1 MNSGAAGRAALGVR
15 LGGSA
20 WLFLGPALLLMLAVY
35 LAPLF
40 DTALVSLHRN
50 TPAGIDR
57 DSWTVANYLRLLDT
71 YYGEVLL
78 RTLRVSL
85 LITLI
90 SVLLA
95 YPVGV
100 WLAGLGPRGQTW
112 AILVYMSPWFVNAV
126 VKSFGWTLILGNR
139 GLVNRG
145 LQSLGIIDAPLRLM
159 LNETGIVIGLLPGHF
174 LFVLLPLWAALKG
187 LDGNLRWAAMTLG
200 ARPWQVFLRVTVPLT
215 LPALLAGAIINFTM
229 NMAAFAA
236 PALLGGTRTRVLSFV
251 AYQVNLEELN
261 WPFGGALA
269 VAMLVVTLGFVTIAQ
284 GMTRRG
290 LAGGGR

>member
-1 MNSGAAGRAALGVR
+1 M
-15 LGGSA
+15 
-20 WLFLGPALLLMLAVY
+20 WLFLGPALALMLAAY

-40 DTALVSLHRN
+40 DTAIISLHPN

-57 DSWTVANYLRLLDT
+57 SQWTGANFLRLVDS
-71 YYGEVLL
+71 YYWGVLV
-78 RTLRVSL
+78 RTLRVSII
-85 LITLI
+85 ITAL
-90 SVLLA
+90 SVVLA
-95 YPVGV
+95 YPVAV
-100 WLAGLGPRGQTW
+100 WLAGLSPRAQAW
-112 AILVYMSPWFVNAV
+112 SILVYMSPWFVNAV
-126 VKSFGWTLILGNR
+126 VKSFGWTLILGNN
-139 GLVNRG
+139 GLVNNGLRG
-145 LQSLGIIDAPLRLM
+145 LGLIDTPIRLM

-200 ARPWQVFLRVTVPLT
+200 ARPWQVFWRVTVPLT

-236 PALLGGTRTRVLSFV
+236 PALLGGTRTRVLSFI

-269 VAMLVVTLGFVTIAQ
+269 VAMLVVTLGFVLLAQ
-284 GMTRRG
+284 GITARG
-290 LAGGGR
+290 LAGPRR

>member
-1 MNSGAAGRAALGVR
+1 MSGGAAGRAALGVR
-15 LGGSA
+15 LGGGV
-20 WLFLGPALLLMLAVY
+20 WLFLGPALALMLAAY

-40 DTALVSLHRN
+40 DTAIISLHPN

-57 DSWTVANYLRLLDT
+57 SQWTGANFLRLVDS
-71 YYGEVLL
+71 YYWGVLV
-78 RTLRVSL
+78 RTLRVSII
-85 LITLI
+85 ITAL
-90 SVLLA
+90 SVVLA
-95 YPVGV
+95 YPVAV
-100 WLAGLGPRGQTW
+100 WLAGLSPRAQAW
-112 AILVYMSPWFVNAV
+112 SILVYMSPWFVNAV
-126 VKSFGWTLILGNR
+126 VKSFGWTLILGNN
-139 GLVNRG
+139 GLVNNGLRG
-145 LQSLGIIDAPLRLM
+145 LGLIDTPIRLM

-200 ARPWQVFLRVTVPLT
+200 ARPWQVFWRVTVPLT

-236 PALLGGTRTRVLSFV
+236 PALLGGTRTRVLSFI

-269 VAMLVVTLGFVTIAQ
+269 VAMLVVTLGFVLLAQ
-284 GMTRRG
+284 GITARG
-290 LAGGGR
+290 LAGPRR

>member
-1 MNSGAAGRAALGVR
+1 MTTAPVTAAAPRAALGAR
-15 LGGSA
+15 LGGGV
-20 WLFLGPALLLMLAVY
+20 WLFLGPAIVLMAAAY

-40 DTALVSLHRN
+40 DTAVISFHPN
-50 TPAGIDR
+50 TPSGIDR
-57 DSWTVANYLRLLDT
+57 GHWILGNYARLIDD
-71 YYGEVLL
+71 YYWSVLV
-78 RTLRVSL
+78 RTLRVSVI
-85 LITLI
+85 ITLF
-90 SVLLA
+90 SVALA
-95 YPVGV
+95 YPVAV

-112 AILVYMSPWFVNAV
+112 AILVYMSPWFVNTV
-126 VKSFGWTLILGNR
+126 VKSFGWTLILGNN
-139 GLVNRG
+139 GLINNG
-145 LQSLGIIDAPLRLM
+145 LRSLGLIDAPVRLM

-200 ARPWQVFLRVTVPLT
+200 ARPRQVFLRVTVPLT

-236 PALLGGTRTRVLSFV
+236 PALLGGTRTRVLSFI

-269 VAMLVVTLGFVTIAQ
+269 VALLVVTLGFVMAAQ
-284 GMTRRG
+284 AAARTR
-290 LAGGGR
+290 

>member
-1 MNSGAAGRAALGVR
+1 MSGGAAGRAALGVR
-15 LGGSA
+15 LGGGV
-20 WLFLGPALLLMLAVY
+20 WLFLGPALALMLAVY

-40 DTALVSLHRN
+40 DTAVVSLHPN
-50 TPAGIDR
+50 TPSGIDR
-57 DSWTVANYLRLLDT
+57 GRWTIANYLRLVDT
-71 YYGEVLL
+71 YYWDVLL
-78 RTLRVSL
+78 RTLRVSV
-85 LITLI
+85 LITAF

-95 YPVGV
+95 YPVAV

-126 VKSFGWTLILGNR
+126 VKSFGWTLILGNK

-145 LQSLGIIDAPLRLM
+145 LMNLGVIDTPLRLM

-269 VAMLVVTLGFVTIAQ
+269 VAMLVVTLGFVTVAQ
-284 GMTRRG
+284 GVTRRG